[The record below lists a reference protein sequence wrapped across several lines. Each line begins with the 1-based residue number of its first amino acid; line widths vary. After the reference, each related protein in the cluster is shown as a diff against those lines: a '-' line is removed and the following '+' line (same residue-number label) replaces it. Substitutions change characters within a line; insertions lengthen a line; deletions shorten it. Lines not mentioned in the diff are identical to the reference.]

1 MKIYRV
7 RENAT
12 IPKFATTGSACFDVS
27 AVLSE
32 GERIKAY
39 NPLNKK
45 VDVIAK
51 KVSGEVAIQIFPSY
65 RVLVPTGLIF
75 DIPENHVLKM
85 YVRSSVATKKGLVL
99 ANSVGI
105 IDSDYVDES
114 FVILYNNSDALVTI
128 THGERLAQCI
138 LEPIMGYNIQETD
151 VRPSQKTDRS
161 GGIGSTG
168 K

>member
-1 MKIYRV
+1 MNIYRV
-7 RENAT
+7 RENAN
-12 IPKFATTGSACFDVS
+12 IPKFATKGSACFDVS
-27 AVLSE
+27 AVLSD

-45 VDVIAK
+45 VDIIAK
-51 KVSGEVAIQIFPSY
+51 KISGEIAIQVYPSY

-85 YVRSSVATKKGLVL
+85 YVRSSVATKKGLTL
-99 ANSVGI
+99 ANNVGI

-114 FVILYNNSDALVTI
+114 FVILFNNSDSLVTI
-128 THGERLAQCI
+128 THGERLAQCM
-138 LEPIMGYNIQETD
+138 LEPINSYTIEETD
-151 VRPSQKTDRS
+151 VRPGQKTDRT